1 MGELPMK
8 TLPVFDA
15 DSHVLEPEEIWTEYL
30 EPEYRVPAR
39 SAFYYRRDSDGLST
53 VILNGHPAPALDTG
67 RIERRAVWRPG
78 MTPEGIGKIDPAHGL
93 QTNPG
98 ARIAADRLRDMDET
112 GIDKAL
118 LFPTWF
124 AEYLPA
130 VDNPDLAYALS
141 RAYNNWIYDFCS
153 AAPGR
158 FFAAGILPMQ
168 DPSFAIEEA
177 RRIGARGFKA
187 AFIRPA
193 FAHQRNFL
201 SHPMYRPLWRT
212 LEELKLTAAIHPST
226 GHTNPEWTSVGAFV
240 ERVASGLEIG
250 HSVAEAVAYDAD
262 NAIALT
268 ALMFCG
274 HTEDYPELKLAF
286 VHGGAPLLW
295 LALEKAETYLSFYM
309 FDDVTLETAEVFA
322 SRPYLVTFYP
332 WDTSFISRN
341 PMFQRMGCWGSRYPH
356 HDASAPQE
364 AITALQESGVP
375 EATIAGL
382 MGANAARVYGVELF
396 GAR

>member
-1 MGELPMK
+1 MK
-8 TLPVFDA
+8 TIAVFDA
-15 DSHVLEPEEIWTEYL
+15 DSHVFEPAEIWTDYL

-39 SAFYYRRDSDGLST
+39 SAFYYRQEPNGMST
-53 VILNGHPAPALDTG
+53 VILNGHPAPPIDSG
-67 RIERRAVWRPG
+67 RINRRAMWRPG
-78 MTPEGIGKIDPAHGL
+78 MNPEMIGSIDPEQGC
-93 QTNPG
+93 QINPG
-98 ARIAADRLRDMDET
+98 AQIASARLADMDEI
-112 GIDKAL
+112 GVAKAL
-118 LFPTWF
+118 LFPTLF

-141 RAYNNWIYDFCS
+141 RAYNNWIYDFCG
-153 AAPGR
+153 AAPERLFPVGV
-158 FFAAGILPMQ
+158 LPMQ
-168 DPSFAIEEA
+168 DPSFAIKEA
-177 RRIGARGFKA
+177 QRIAARGFKA

-193 FAHQRNFL
+193 FVHQQNFL
-201 SHPMYRPLWRT
+201 SHRMYRPLWRA
-212 LEELKLTAAIHPST
+212 LEELNLTAAIHAST

-240 ERVASGLEIG
+240 ERVSAKLEIG

-268 ALMFCG
+268 AMMFCG
-274 HTEDYPELKLAF
+274 HTEDYPALKLAF

-309 FDDVTLETAEVFA
+309 FDDVTLETTDLFA

-341 PMFQRMGCWGSRYPH
+341 DMFQRMGCWGSRYPH

-364 AITALQESGVP
+364 TITRLQESGVQ
-375 EATIAGL
+375 EEMIAGL
-382 MGANAARVYGVELF
+382 MGANAARVYGIGL
-396 GAR
+396 

>member
-1 MGELPMK
+1 MK
-8 TLPVFDA
+8 TIAVFDA
-15 DSHVLEPEEIWTEYL
+15 DSHVFEPAEIWTDYL

-39 SAFYYRRDSDGLST
+39 SAFYYRQESNGMST
-53 VILNGHPAPALDTG
+53 VILNGHPAPPIDSG
-67 RIERRAVWRPG
+67 RINRRAVWRPG
-78 MTPEGIGKIDPAHGL
+78 MNPEMIGSIDPEQGC
-93 QTNPG
+93 QISPG
-98 ARIAADRLRDMDET
+98 AQIASARLADMDEI
-112 GIDKAL
+112 GVDKAL
-118 LFPTWF
+118 LFPTLF

-141 RAYNNWIYDFCS
+141 RAYNNWIYDFCG

-158 FFAAGILPMQ
+158 LFPVGVLPMQ
-168 DPSFAIEEA
+168 TPSFAIEEA
-177 RRIGARGFKA
+177 QRIAARGFKA

-193 FAHQRNFL
+193 FVHQQNFL
-201 SHPMYRPLWRT
+201 SHRMYRPLWRT
-212 LEELKLTAAIHPST
+212 LEELNLTAAIHAST

-240 ERVASGLEIG
+240 ERVSAKLEIG

-268 ALMFCG
+268 AMMFCG
-274 HTEDYPELKLAF
+274 HTEDYPALKLAF

-309 FDDVTLETAEVFA
+309 FDDVTLETTELFA

-341 PMFQRMGCWGSRYPH
+341 DMFQRMGCWGSRYPH

-364 AITALQESGVP
+364 TITRLQESGVP
-375 EATIAGL
+375 EGVIAGL
-382 MGANAARVYGVELF
+382 MGANAARVYGIGL
-396 GAR
+396 

>member
-1 MGELPMK
+1 MK
-8 TLPVFDA
+8 TIAVFDA
-15 DSHVLEPEEIWTEYL
+15 DSHVFEPAEIWTDYL

-39 SAFYYRRDSDGLST
+39 SAFYYRQESDGLST
-53 VILNGHPAPALDTG
+53 VILNGRPAPPIDSG
-67 RIERRAVWRPG
+67 RINRRVVWRPG
-78 MTPEGIGKIDPAHGL
+78 MNPEMIGRIDPEQGC
-93 QTNPG
+93 QDNPG
-98 ARIAADRLRDMDET
+98 AQIAADRLRDMDEI
-112 GIDKAL
+112 GVDKAL
-118 LFPTWF
+118 LFPTLF

-141 RAYNNWIYDFCS
+141 RAYNNWIYDFCA

-158 FFAAGILPMQ
+158 LFPVGVLPMQ

-177 RRIGARGFKA
+177 RRIAARGFKA

-193 FAHQRNFL
+193 FDHQQNFL
-201 SHPMYRPLWRT
+201 SHRMYRPLWRA
-212 LEELKLTAAIHPST
+212 LEELNLTAAIHAST

-240 ERVASGLEIG
+240 ERVSAKLEIG

-268 ALMFCG
+268 AMMFCG
-274 HTEDYPELKLAF
+274 HTEDYPGLKLAF

-295 LALEKAETYLSFYM
+295 LALEKAETYMSFYM
-309 FDDVTLETAEVFA
+309 FDDVTLETTELFG

-341 PMFQRMGCWGSRYPH
+341 DMFQRMGCWGSRYPH

-364 AITALQESGVP
+364 TITRLQESGVP
-375 EATIAGL
+375 EGTIAGL
-382 MGANAARVYGVELF
+382 MGANAARVYGIAL
-396 GAR
+396 